1 MSLNLELNVKWNG
14 QDFKIQ
20 NLLPSNSVND
30 LKDELYKQ
38 TKVLPERQ
46 KLLGLKTKSGQMASN
61 STLLDDLNYKP
72 ATKIMLM
79 GTVEEKIDDVN
90 KKPENLPEVV
100 DDFDIDKEEVSI
112 QNREEYLI
120 KIEKRV
126 KEYKIQILNEPRP
139 SKKLLVLDIDYTIF
153 DHVSHAEKGS
163 ELMRP
168 YLHEFLANA
177 YEFYDLVIWSA
188 TSLKWIEAKMNEIG
202 VSTNPNYKIAFYMDC
217 GAMISIYTSEYGL
230 LNVKPLKVIWDKF
243 PEFYTHK
250 NTIMF
255 DDLKRNFL
263 MNPQNG
269 LRIEPYKNAH
279 SNRTKDKEL
288 YKLSIYLR
296 KISSLDDLSNLKHK
310 YWQKYIENE

>member
-1 MSLNLELNVKWNG
+1 
-14 QDFKIQ
+14 
-20 NLLPSNSVND
+20 
-30 LKDELYKQ
+30 
-38 TKVLPERQ
+38 
-46 KLLGLKTKSGQMASN
+46 
-61 STLLDDLNYKP
+61 
-72 ATKIMLM
+72 
-79 GTVEEKIDDVN
+79 
-90 KKPENLPEVV
+90 
-100 DDFDIDKEEVSI
+100 
-112 QNREEYLI
+112 
-120 KIEKRV
+120 
-126 KEYKIQILNEPRP
+126 
-139 SKKLLVLDIDYTIF
+139 
-153 DHVSHAEKGS
+153 
-163 ELMRP
+163 
-168 YLHEFLANA
+168 
-177 YEFYDLVIWSA
+177 
-188 TSLKWIEAKMNEIG
+188 MNEIG

-310 YWQKYIENE
+310 YWQKYIENEWTNKAIKQQQCTDKNFILIIKKFHFHISFDLRKLF